1 MGAMN
6 LVIYVGGFSL
16 APAIAIGKMDLGG
29 EVVPSLDSQL
39 PSVIVR
45 KYYVPHENI
54 TCKVGWVLGGW
65 KKEFSKLYLVMA
77 IPITDTANFL
87 SLCDVRHEGLG

>member
-6 LVIYVGGFSL
+6 LVINIY
-16 APAIAIGKMDLGG
+16 ARAIAIGKMDSGG

-54 TCKVGWVLGGW
+54 TCKVGWVGG
-65 KKEFSKLYLVMA
+65 KKNSQSY
-77 IPITDTANFL
+77 TW
-87 SLCDVRHEGLG
+87 

>member
-39 PSVIVR
+39 PGVIVR

-54 TCKVGWVLGGW
+54 TCKVGWVGG
-65 KKEFSKLYLVMA
+65 KKNSESY
-77 IPITDTANFL
+77 TW
-87 SLCDVRHEGLG
+87 